1 MFNIL
6 DFAEQ
11 LQDLIWENN
20 FLKQENAEL
29 KEKLETN
36 NKYLDEAWKGT
47 CAISGAWIG
56 AVLDGKLVSKSK

>member
-20 FLKQENAEL
+20 SLKQENAEL
-29 KEKLETN
+29 KGKLETN
-36 NKYLDEAWKGT
+36 KRYLDEAWKGS

-56 AVLDGKLVSKSK
+56 AVLDGKLVPTNK